1 MEQSNAEL
9 QRARQELANLTRRTV
24 AVSVPDGT
32 QSGEGAI
39 PPLGESDG
47 GPATEEELEWFRKNY
62 PGRTVGEADGPIR
75 VRRQWRNFWGAD
87 AEKHGW

>member
-32 QSGEGAI
+32 QSGEGSI
-39 PPLGESDG
+39 PPLGEPDG
-47 GPATEEELEWFRKNY
+47 GPATEEELRWFRNTY
-62 PGRTVGEADGPIR
+62 PSEPISKADGPIR
-75 VRRQWRNFWGAD
+75 VRRSWRAFWGAD